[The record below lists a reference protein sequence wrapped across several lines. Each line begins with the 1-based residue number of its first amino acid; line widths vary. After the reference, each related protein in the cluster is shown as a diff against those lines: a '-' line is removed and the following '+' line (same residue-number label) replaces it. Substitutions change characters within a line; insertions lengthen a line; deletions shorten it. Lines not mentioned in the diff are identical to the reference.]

1 MASARA
7 KAEQAQQAAV
17 KAQSDA
23 DKGRVKAYGYDPN
36 FVQPG
41 AFFFPAHRFLPVPI
55 LFEYFGRVTRHNSL
69 EKDVVLGTMP
79 GTRRQGGQRRQWLD
93 NITQWTEIV
102 PAWRKIEMGIDVSCS
117 APPTLVYRERANS
130 DIV

>member
-1 MASARA
+1 LRIVQIVGRMASARA

-41 AFFFPAHRFLPVPI
+41 ACFCSSYIA
-55 LFEYFGRVTRHNSL
+55 HNS
-69 EKDVVLGTMP
+69 M
-79 GTRRQGGQRRQWLD
+79 
-93 NITQWTEIV
+93 I
-102 PAWRKIEMGIDVSCS
+102 
-117 APPTLVYRERANS
+117 
-130 DIV
+130 